1 MTTVK
6 EEKKLNKLSIDIFVP
21 LDTCSCVYES
31 FIQRVFT
38 ILLDYMDKITFQ
50 TKSLHS
56 EEARKL
62 GLLENC
68 VVLDGKKIITNSFFL
83 KKEIPK
89 LLKEKN
95 LI

>member
-6 EEKKLNKLSIDIFVP
+6 EKSKINKLTVDIFVP

-31 FIQRVFT
+31 FIQRIFT
-38 ILLDYMDKITFQ
+38 VLLEYIDKITFQ

-62 GLLENC
+62 GLIENC
-68 VVLDGKKIITNSFFL
+68 VVLDGNQVITNSFSL

-95 LI
+95 II